1 MCTLCILCSPVLNV
15 THLSF
20 PLHPSPPVPPPPLPP
35 PLPQSRSNVVDSLA
49 SSVIQVFEDSCS
61 EEWVGQHMETDQ
73 GDGAHSPPIWLVTPL
88 ISKLPAIV
96 LGRVF
101 KNAGTVLG
109 RGQWWSLEK
118 SLEKKRT
125 TRQTR
130 CVWCVCGVR
139 VCVRVCVHACVVC
152 VCVCACVCVHVC
164 V

>member
-1 MCTLCILCSPVLNV
+1 M
-15 THLSF
+15 
-20 PLHPSPPVPPPPLPP
+20 
-35 PLPQSRSNVVDSLA
+35 VDSLA

-96 LGRVF
+96 LGRVL

-130 CVWCVCGVR
+130 CVCVVFVVSVHACMCVCDWCVC
-139 VCVRVCVHACVVC
+139 VVS
-152 VCVCACVCVHVC
+152 V
-164 V
+164 